1 MYEIGLYGKYRMKFI
16 RIETLD
22 AAKKRA
28 EGEFRLSQFCQS
40 PLVDYAVIADEKSGI
55 MILKDDIDS
64 DWKQI

>member
-40 PLVDYAVIADEKSGI
+40 PLDYAVIADEKSGI